1 MTDSLTKKFTNN
13 TLEEEL
19 RTMLVDKNNEC
30 NHLKNQVD
38 ILEKCVADE
47 QEQKYRALVK
57 AADLK
62 AELNILKAQT
72 LKKV

>member
-1 MTDSLTKKFTNN
+1 MTEILTKQFTND

-19 RTMLVDKNNEC
+19 RTMLVAKNNEC
-30 NHLKNQVD
+30 NALKAQ
-38 ILEKCVADE
+38 IELLEKSVADE

-62 AELNILKAQT
+62 AELSKILNS
-72 LKKV
+72 

>member
-30 NHLKNQVD
+30 KHLKAQIE

-62 AELNILKAQT
+62 SELNILKAQT